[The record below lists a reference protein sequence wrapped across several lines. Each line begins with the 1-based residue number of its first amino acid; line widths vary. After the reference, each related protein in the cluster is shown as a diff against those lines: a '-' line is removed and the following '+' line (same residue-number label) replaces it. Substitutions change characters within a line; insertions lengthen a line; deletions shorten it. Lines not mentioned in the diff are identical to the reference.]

1 MIKGLRKSKY
11 GNTDMI
17 VNLVESMKQ
26 ITGYPYRHVCYIC
39 KIKYGYFKF
48 LKNERESMLK
58 EIDQSIYK

>member
-17 VNLVESMKQ
+17 VNLVDFIKQ
-26 ITGYPYRHVCYIC
+26 TTNVSYRHACYIC

-48 LKNERESMLK
+48 LKNERRSMLK